1 MSERF
6 RVIVC
11 GGRNYATPQMDG
23 RAGLD
28 HETAL
33 AELRKVCDTL
43 DSLKRKH
50 PNMHIVTGGATG
62 ADAAALAWAM
72 RNEVSF
78 EGYPANWSKWG
89 DAAGPQRNTYM
100 VALGADAVVAF
111 PGGSGTAHMIRIA
124 EKAGIKVW
132 CPFGQPERTDG

>member
-1 MSERF
+1 MTERF

-11 GGRNYATPQMDG
+11 GGRDYAKAISPGDTSK
-23 RAGLD
+23 LD
-28 HETAL
+28 
-33 AELRKVCDTL
+33 ELSRLCAVL
-43 DSLKRKH
+43 DKLKAKH
-50 PNMHIVTGGATG
+50 PGLHIVTGAAGG

-100 VALGADAVVAF
+100 LTLGADAVVAF
-111 PGGSGTAHMIRIA
+111 PGGKGTAHMIRIA
-124 EKAGIKVW
+124 EAAGIKVW

>member
-1 MSERF
+1 MTERF

-11 GGRNYATPQMDG
+11 GGRDYAKVATDSRKTSRSG
-23 RAGLD
+23 ALD
-28 HETAL
+28 EL
-33 AELRKVCDTL
+33 AKLCDVL

-50 PNMHIVTGGATG
+50 PGLHIVTGAAHG

-124 EKAGIKVW
+124 QAAGIKVW
-132 CPFGQPERTDG
+132 CPFGQPEKAGG